1 MEEKIKRIA
10 VLTTGGDAPGMNAA
24 IRAVVRTA
32 IFSKIEIFGIK
43 EGFHG
48 MLENKF
54 IEMSLNSVSGI
65 INKGGTILQTVRSK
79 DFHIRSRRNIAYK
92 YLMDNKI
99 DGLIIIGGD
108 GSKKGA
114 HIISR
119 ETGIPVVFIP
129 ASIDNDVYGTD
140 LTIGFDTAVNVGLDA
155 IDKIRD
161 TASSHER
168 IFIIEVMGREHG
180 FLALEIGLTGG
191 AEIIL
196 IPEIKKD
203 INLKNICSVLID
215 GIKRGKDSS
224 LIVKAEGV
232 GGIDNLAR
240 KIENF
245 TGMETRYTVLG
256 YIQRGGIPTAL
267 SRKLGLVFGYE
278 AVMHLIS
285 MKKGECK
292 MVGFENGR
300 FICHNMSDVIGKEKK
315 IDKKLYDINKV
326 FRI

>member
-1 MEEKIKRIA
+1 MKRIA
-10 VLTTGGDAPGMNAA
+10 VMTTGGDAPGMNAA
-24 IRAVVRTA
+24 IRAVVRTS
-32 IFSKIEIFGIK
+32 IFSGIEILGIE

-48 MLENKF
+48 LLENKF
-54 IEMSLNSVSGI
+54 VEMSSKSVSGI

-79 DFHIRSRRNIAYK
+79 DFYLKSKRKIAYE
-92 YLMDNKI
+92 YLIDRKI
-99 DGLIIIGGD
+99 EGLIIIGGD

-114 HIISR
+114 YIVSK

-129 ASIDNDVYGTD
+129 GSIDNDVYGTD

-196 IPEIKKD
+196 LPEFKKD
-203 INLKNICSVLID
+203 INIQNICKILET
-215 GIKRGKDSS
+215 GIRRGKDSS
-224 LIVKAEGV
+224 IIVKAEGV
-232 GGIDNLAR
+232 GIIDNLAK
-240 KIENF
+240 KIEKQ

-256 YIQRGGIPTAL
+256 YIQRGGAPTAL
-267 SRKLGLVFGYE
+267 SRKLGLVFGYD
-278 AVMHLIS
+278 AVMILLK
-285 MKKGECK
+285 MKKGECR
-292 MVGFENGR
+292 MVGFEKGA
-300 FICHNMSDVIGKEKK
+300 FVQHNMADVIGKEKK
-315 IDKKLYDINKV
+315 IDQKLYNINKV
-326 FRI
+326 FSI

>member
-1 MEEKIKRIA
+1 MKRIA
-10 VLTTGGDAPGMNAA
+10 VMTTGGDAPGMNAA

-32 IFSKIEIFGIK
+32 IFSGLEIYGVE

-48 MLENKF
+48 LLENKF
-54 IEMSLNSVSGI
+54 IEMSLKSVSGI

-79 DFHIRSRRNIAYK
+79 DFHSKSKRKIAYE
-92 YLMDNKI
+92 YLENKKI

-114 HIISR
+114 HLISK
-119 ETGIPVVFIP
+119 ETGKPAVFIP
-129 ASIDNDVYGTD
+129 GSIDNDVFGTD

-196 IPEIKKD
+196 IPEFKKD
-203 INLKNICSVLID
+203 IKIENICKVLES
-215 GIKRGKDSS
+215 GIRRGKDSS
-224 LIVKAEGV
+224 IIVKAEGV
-232 GGIDNLAR
+232 GIIDNLAQ
-240 KIENF
+240 KIENH

-256 YIQRGGIPTAL
+256 YIQRGGTPTAL

-278 AVMHLIS
+278 AVTLLLN
-285 MKKGECK
+285 MKKGQCK
-292 MVGFENGR
+292 MVGFENGKFVR
-300 FICHNMSDVIGKEKK
+300 HDMADVAGKEKK

-326 FRI
+326 FSI